1 MQPSKVRSIARLWA
15 LALVLSALLAAAGER
30 WPQPL
35 PPRADLA
42 LALVLVPPLL
52 MAAWLL
58 LRRDPPVSSSPVGVG
73 ESGET
78 ERESR

>member
-1 MQPSKVRSIARLWA
+1 MEPSKVRSIARLWA
-15 LALVLSALLAAAGER
+15 LALALSALMAAAGER

-42 LALVLVPPLL
+42 WALVLVPPLL

-58 LRRDPPVSSSPVGVG
+58 LRWDLPVGSPPVGVG
-73 ESGET
+73 ESEGS